1 LLLFITIVKS
11 KPGPDGGQVHLLLC
25 VHASVT
31 RQAATGSQ
39 EPGTAGRKHSRG
51 APRDLF
57 SPERRQVS
65 ACHSRNTNT
74 NTCVPVPAAGG
85 PWKLTNG
92 RPGSHRVA
100 PDPSD
105 SHRSVPGFLRPVYSV
120 RTHTTARPRQ
130 CAATV
135 HAAIAGPKRTQE
147 PSPAGVV
154 RFEGPR

>member
-1 LLLFITIVKS
+1 MHADAVVKS

-31 RQAATGSQ
+31 RQAIGSQ

-92 RPGSHRVA
+92 GPAATGWRRIHQTRI
-100 PDPSD
+100 D
-105 SHRSVPGFLRPVYSV
+105 RSVPGFLRPVYSV
-120 RTHTTARPRQ
+120 RTHTTARPRH